1 MHRTN
6 VYLTEGQTRFLEAR
20 ADATGTT
27 RSAVLR
33 NIIDDAAARPV
44 MFDDAVKRAFAALA
58 DEYADLSARLF
69 ADDPHLSVDPLEDDM
84 RAPHG

>member
-1 MHRTN
+1 MLWCIQRTN
-6 VYLTEGQTRFLEAR
+6 VYLTEGQTRYLEAR

-33 NIIDDAAARPV
+33 SIIDEAAARPV
-44 MFDDAVKRAFAALA
+44 MFDEQIKRAFAALA

-69 ADDPHLSVDPLEDDM
+69 AHDPDLSVDPLDDDQ
-84 RAPHG
+84 

>member
-1 MHRTN
+1 MQRTN
-6 VYLTEGQTRFLEAR
+6 VYLTEGQTRYLEAR

-44 MFDDAVKRAFAALA
+44 ILDEQVKQAFATLG
-58 DEYADLSARLF
+58 DEYADVSARLF
-69 ADDPHLSVDPLEDDM
+69 ADDPHL
-84 RAPHG
+84 RARMLPAPS